1 MKDLENL
8 YTHYMNEATNHVQT
22 SIKPKKDILTFKEAV
37 KFKDKAEPRFK
48 TLIEAF
54 EFLMTNPLNEN
65 DYYKFVNSYYKHG
78 KKLNEKY
85 FRHDLNKLYEY
96 YKRVDKDKQNPFTK
110 ENFQNYVLYMFLKMY
125 GVYEPG
131 DNLLFNVKEQDFR
144 EYNPLTKIPS
154 VLRGI
159 LPFDVK
165 EYDIKRAFPTF
176 IDIELGT
183 DFRTDVYEKIS
194 KSNFAMFLNSNKETK
209 VTIQQ
214 ARKGLGKVYKDLTD
228 KILTDERYNEKGR
241 AFKDFAKYE
250 SEYINKFVTENKL
263 ENYAR
268 LHDGIYLLKDI
279 ECEHT
284 KFDKVEF
291 TIKECIKPKIESN
304 IISFYNVN
312 FMGGVLTSRTMYA
325 DFLKQENFRLLLT
338 PEDKIQLLKNSNNVV
353 DFFNYKTEMVSF
365 LESEINEPICDA
377 VRETIAKDNNT
388 LLNDSY
394 RLITGIELK
403 YYKDSKKRFGLPFL
417 NGFCYFDSLEKM
429 SIKQKE
435 YSEVT
440 GFFTPHP
447 IQKREFQY
455 TDEVGNFELFIQ
467 RISLGTKNIDLTDVS
482 QKETIQAFNSMI
494 GYLCHNYK
502 SMTESP
508 CIILTDEGAN
518 DSDRKGGRGKT
529 LLSGAL
535 KEVVKTMIKGGLEF
549 QGKYIHNFA
558 DLDKSYSLYSLDD
571 IPAGFNYND
580 LYTNITGGITIQPKG
595 KKAQTIEFEDSPKFL
610 ITTNYLFRYDEE
622 STSTN
627 RRFIEYKIKPY
638 YDISHTPKMEF
649 NQTFFEDWDATEWNK
664 FYSYIFRCVFHY
676 LSNGLSKIAYD
687 KTEDNFKASFGT
699 DAKLS
704 EMARIIDQITN
715 INRQDSFNVRDFLN
729 IYKHFE
735 NPLKSELFFDQHNSK
750 KLIDIYLGSLKENK
764 YSYTQR
770 ERRWMR

>member
-1 MKDLENL
+1 MKDLQNL
-8 YTHYMNEATNHVQT
+8 YTHYMNETIKHVYTITN
-22 SIKPKKDILTFKEAV
+22 SKKEIFDFKEVV

-54 EFLMTNPLNEN
+54 QFLKTNPLNKN
-65 DYYKFVNSYYKHG
+65 DYFKFVNSYYKHG
-78 KKLNEKY
+78 TKLNEKY

-96 YKRVDKDKQNPFTK
+96 YKRVDKDKDNPFNYD
-110 ENFQNYVLYMFLKMY
+110 NFQNYVLYMFLKMY
-125 GVYEPG
+125 GVYEAG
-131 DNLLFNVKEQDFR
+131 DDLLFKVKEKDHR
-144 EYNPLTKIPS
+144 EYNPLANIPS
-154 VLRGI
+154 VLRGT
-159 LPFDVK
+159 LPFEVK

-183 DFRTDVYEKIS
+183 DFRKNVYEKIS
-194 KSNFAMFLNSNKETK
+194 KSNFAMFLNSNKESK

-214 ARKGLGKVYKDLTD
+214 ARKGLEKVYKDLTD
-228 KILTDERYNEKGR
+228 KVLTIDRYNEKGR
-241 AFKDFAKYE
+241 AYRDFVKYE

-268 LHDGIYLLKDI
+268 LHDGIYLLKGK

-284 KFDKVEF
+284 IFDKVEF

-304 IISFYNVN
+304 IISFYSVN
-312 FMGGVLTSRTMYA
+312 FMGEVFTCRTMYA
-325 DFLKQENFRLLLT
+325 DFLKQENFIRLST
-338 PEDKIQLLKNSNNVV
+338 PDDKIQLLKNSNNVV
-353 DFFNYKTEMVSF
+353 DFFNHRTDMVSF
-365 LESEINEPICDA
+365 LENEINEPLCCA

-388 LLNDSY
+388 LLMGCY
-394 RLITGIELK
+394 TLIDPIELN

-435 YSEVT
+435 YSQVK

-467 RISLGTKNIDLTDVS
+467 RISVGTKNIDLTDVN

-494 GYLCHNYK
+494 GYLCHNFK
-502 SMTESP
+502 SFTESP

-580 LYTNITGGITIQPKG
+580 LYTNITGGINVQPKG
-595 KKAQTIEFEDSPKFL
+595 KKGQMIEFEDSPKFL

-622 STSTN
+622 NASTN

-638 YDISHTPKMEF
+638 YNISHTPKMEF

-664 FYSYIFRCVFHY
+664 FYSYIFRCVHSF
-676 LSNGLSKIAYD
+676 LKDGLQRIAYD
-687 KTEDNFKASFGT
+687 KTDDNFRASFGT

-704 EMARIIDQITN
+704 EMARIIDVIIN
-715 INRQDSFNVRDFLN
+715 INKDVSFNVSDFLS

-735 NPLKSELFFDQHNSK
+735 NPLKNELFFNAHNSK

-764 YSYTQR
+764 YLYVQR
-770 ERRWMR
+770 EKRWMR